1 MINNY
6 SNPYLSP
13 YVYPQ
18 TSSQM
23 TQPMQAPNNAII
35 WVQGETGAKSY
46 SVPAGGTALLM
57 DSESRKFYIKSVDA
71 SGIPMPLRTFEYN
84 EVVAEVTPTTD
95 YITREEF
102 EKKIAELTTTRKAG
116 KKDE

>member
-13 YVYPQ
+13 YVYPNTVQ
-18 TSSQM
+18 QA
-23 TQPMQAPNNAII
+23 TQPVAPSNSIV

-57 DSESRKFYIKSVDA
+57 DSEARKFYIKSVDA

-84 EVVAEVTPTTD
+84 EVVAEVTPTND
-95 YITREEF
+95 YVTREEF